1 MAFAKYPSNS
11 LENLLAS
18 APSCAGDAPASP
30 ERGGAAL
37 GTNAKYKHTPEKVD
51 PDTGEIVCGQDRRR
65 PQDVRPM
72 DSRIQR
78 FALQSVARSLFPKSR
93 IDKCLRLRQK
103 GQEIQVL
110 QSIEHKTASF
120 SGLQTCG
127 SVWR

>member
-37 GTNAKYKHTPEKVD
+37 GTNAKYKHTAQKVD
-51 PDTGEIVCGQDRRR
+51 PETGEIASSTCATTTFGS
-65 PQDVRPM
+65 M
-72 DSRIQR
+72 GSRVQR